1 MNIQGNHSW
10 FRRGIRDGIPIGLG
24 YLAVSFTLGIAAG
37 NAGMASFPA
46 AFMSLTNLTSAGEF
60 AALGLMTAGAAYVEM
75 AGTQLIINLRYL
87 LMSCALS
94 QKLSPGMPFYHRLLM
109 AYGITDEIFGIAVG
123 AGKVLNPFYVYG
135 ALAVAV
141 PGWTLGTWLGVVS
154 GDVLPG
160 RILSALNVAIYG
172 MFIAIIIPPARKERI
187 VAVIVAISMGASL
200 LFTRLPVVSR
210 IPSGMRIIILTVLI
224 AGAGAVL
231 CPIKEET
238 PAEEGGEEEGKETG
252 GGEEKGEKEALYREM
267 ENQKEQEEEAVY
279 GGK

>member
-1 MNIQGNHSW
+1 MNRRSNHSW
-10 FRRGIRDGIPIGLG
+10 FRKGIHDGIPIALG

-60 AALGLMTAGAAYVEM
+60 AALGLMTAGAAYGEM

-94 QKLSPGMPFYHRLLM
+94 QKLSPKMPFYHRILM
-109 AYGITDEIFGIAVG
+109 AYGITDEIFGIAAG
-123 AGKVLNPFYVYG
+123 AGEVLNPFYIYG

-160 RILSALNVAIYG
+160 RVLSALNVAIYG
-172 MFIAIIIPPARKERI
+172 MFIAIIVPPARKERI
-187 VAVIVAISMGASL
+187 LAAIIAISMGASL
-200 LFTRLPVVSR
+200 LFTCLPLISR

-231 CPIKEET
+231 CPIKEDTSES
-238 PAEEGGEEEGKETG
+238 PAQEEERQVKEHVHD
-252 GGEEKGEKEALYREM
+252 EKER
-267 ENQKEQEEEAVY
+267 KEEAVY

>member
-1 MNIQGNHSW
+1 MNIRSNHSW
-10 FRRGIRDGIPIGLG
+10 FKKGIRDGIPIALG

-37 NAGMASFPA
+37 NAGMASVPA

-60 AALGLMTAGAAYVEM
+60 AALGLMTAGAAYMEM

-94 QKLSPGMPFYHRLLM
+94 QKLSPKMPFYHRLLM
-109 AYGITDEIFGIAVG
+109 AYGITDEIFGIAAG
-123 AGKVLNPFYVYG
+123 AGEVLNPFYIYG
-135 ALAVAV
+135 ALSVAV
-141 PGWTLGTWLGVVS
+141 PGWTLGTWLGVFS

-160 RILSALNVAIYG
+160 RVLSALNVAIYG
-172 MFIAIIIPPARKERI
+172 MFIAIIVPPARKERI
-187 VAVIVAISMGASL
+187 LAVIIAISMGASL
-200 LFTRLPVVSR
+200 LFTCLPLTSR

-231 CPIKEET
+231 CPIEENIS
-238 PAEEGGEEEGKETG
+238 
-252 GGEEKGEKEALYREM
+252 EASNQED
-267 ENQKEQEEEAVY
+267 ECWEQKEIQGRKKQEEEAVY